1 MNPGDWI
8 MAAGLVGGGVVWAI
22 KVVSSLTRL
31 VTAVEQIPDSI
42 KAAVAAHERDY
53 HGNRE

>member
-8 MAAGLVGGGVVWAI
+8 MAIGLVGGGAVWAI

-31 VTAVEQIPDSI
+31 VDAVEKMPEAIL
-42 KAAVAAHERDY
+42 AARRDHEREF
-53 HGNRE
+53 HGRQA